1 MAMTELQFA
10 LSMFAQKCTE
20 ASALAIEAQQF
31 GLEHKDGNGKSVEA
45 RLYGSLRD
53 IDAARYLLE
62 EKTRGFEY
70 VPDLIRALNRTDELK
85 ALMEEAKDNGQV
97 LREDEAD
104 EDEDE

>member
-31 GLEHKDGNGKSVEA
+31 GLEHKDGNGKSVEE

-70 VPDLIRALNRTDELK
+70 VPDLIRSLDRTDELK
-85 ALMEEAKDNGQV
+85 VLMEQAKDNGQV
-97 LREDEAD
+97 LREDEDD

>member
-31 GLEHKDGNGKSVEA
+31 GLDHKDGNGKSVEE

-70 VPDLIRALNRTDELK
+70 VPDLIRSLDRTDELK
-85 ALMEEAKDNGQV
+85 VLMEQAKDNGQV
-97 LREDEAD
+97 LREDEDD

>member
-20 ASALAIEAQQF
+20 AALLATEAQQF
-31 GLEHKDGNGKSVEA
+31 GMEHKDGVGKTVEE
-45 RLYGSLRD
+45 RLYSNMRD

-70 VPDLIRALNRTDELK
+70 VPDVLRALDRTDEFK
-85 ALMEEAKDNGQV
+85 ALMEQAKDNGQV
-97 LREDEAD
+97 LREDEED

>member
-31 GLEHKDGNGKSVEA
+31 GLEHKDGSGKTVEE

-70 VPDLIRALNRTDELK
+70 VPDLIRSLDRTDELK

-97 LREDEAD
+97 LREDEDD

>member
-20 ASALAIEAQQF
+20 AALLSTEAQQF
-31 GLEHKDGNGKSVEA
+31 GLEHKDGSGKTVEE
-45 RLYGSLRD
+45 RLYGGLRD

-70 VPDLIRALNRTDELK
+70 VPDLIRALNRTDEFK
-85 ALMEEAKDNGQV
+85 ATMEEAKDSGHV
-97 LREDEAD
+97 VREDED
-104 EDEDE
+104 DEEEDE